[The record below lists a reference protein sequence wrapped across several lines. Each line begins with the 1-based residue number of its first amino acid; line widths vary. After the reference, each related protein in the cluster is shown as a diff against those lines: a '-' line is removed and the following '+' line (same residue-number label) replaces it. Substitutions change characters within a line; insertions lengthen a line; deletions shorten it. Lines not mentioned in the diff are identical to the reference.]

1 MKNHQIQREPR
12 KENNECSQR
21 KRNLEVKLRKKGG
34 NALFLFNCVRR
45 EDKGY
50 RKC

>member
-12 KENNECSQR
+12 KENNEWSLR
-21 KRNLEVKLRKKGG
+21 KRNLEEVKPRKKG
-34 NALFLFNCVRR
+34 NALFLFNCVSR

>member
-21 KRNLEVKLRKKGG
+21 KRNLEEVKLRKKRG
-34 NALFLFNCVRR
+34 
-45 EDKGY
+45 
-50 RKC
+50 KCAVSL